1 MFCMNTKARPAIPAD
16 QASDNTTPRF
26 FIFLALA
33 LGVIFVV
40 GVLGG
45 AKVISDRNTYSPVSM
60 GPVDAPQAESPQC
73 RAIADELP
81 EKASGFRK
89 VEVRDPAPA
98 GTAAYR
104 DERGTELTI
113 RCGVN
118 APDQFTQASIT
129 EEHAGAQWL
138 PITDATPGSNLN
150 TYYTVGA
157 GPVLAITSEA
167 DFRGALDEFSSA
179 IASHTDAAAAPARKP
194 YPMSKQKPA
203 KQVDEKVCR
212 EFLGALPDKMG
223 DYSRVGSEDPAAS
236 QAPEHSATYR
246 ADRREPIVVRCGLD
260 MPEGY
265 KAGERL
271 TSVNDV
277 PWFAEPGLAQ
287 GSTSGNWFGLGREQ
301 IVGISMP
308 GAQEDNSTITE
319 VSKAMV
325 KTMKKT
331 EDVK

>member
-1 MFCMNTKARPAIPAD
+1 MNTKARPAVPAD

-45 AKVISDRNTYSPVSM
+45 AKVISDRNTYSTVTM
-60 GPVDAPQAESPQC
+60 GPVDAPQADSPQC
-73 RAIADELP
+73 RDISAAFPD
-81 EKASGFRK
+81 KASGFRK
-89 VEVRDPAPA
+89 VDVREPAPA
-98 GTAAYR
+98 GATAYR
-104 DERGTELTI
+104 NEQGVELTI

-129 EEHAGAQWL
+129 EDHEGTQWL
-138 PITDATPGSNLN
+138 PIKDATPGSNLS

-167 DFRGALDEFSSA
+167 DFSGALDDFSSA
-179 IASHTDAAAAPARKP
+179 IASHTDAAAAPERKP
-194 YPMSKQKPA
+194 YPMSTQQPA
-203 KQVDEKVCR
+203 KQVNEKVCR
-212 EFLGALPDKMG
+212 EFLSTLPDKLG
-223 DYSRVGSEDPAAS
+223 DYSRVGSDDPAAA

-331 EDVK
+331 EDLK